1 MRPIF
6 WLIAVGLIRT
16 WCLILG
22 ILRWLILAVCWIS
35 FIIRISWVC
44 WIAGISRILWICW
57 IFRCVLWHNI
67 NLHKY
72 FYINVVLLFCLI
84 LFIHENAFNYCFVKL
99 KKPCN
104 YARLINVR
112 DKIRTR
118 DLLVR
123 SQTLYPAELH
133 VLPKHLSLIHIW
145 RCRR

>member
-6 WLIAVGLIRT
+6 WLIAVRLIRT

-84 LFIHENAFNYCFVKL
+84 LFIDENAFKYCFNYFRKT

-133 VLPKHLSLIHIW
+133 VLPKHF
-145 RCRR
+145 RV

>member
-6 WLIAVGLIRT
+6 WLIAVRLI
-16 WCLILG
+16 WAWFLILRC
-22 ILRWLILAVCWIS
+22 LVFAVCRIS
-35 FIIRISWVC
+35 LIVWISWVC

-133 VLPKHLSLIHIW
+133 VLPKHS
-145 RCRR
+145 RV

>member
-22 ILRWLILAVCWIS
+22 ILRWLILAV
-35 FIIRISWVC
+35 
-44 WIAGISRILWICW
+44 CW

-133 VLPKHLSLIHIW
+133 VHLQVFACNSMYCNCCG
-145 RCRR
+145 RKCQ